1 LGAAQKA
8 TTAYAKAYNC
18 FILQALLRDLHFG
31 ARMLSKNL
39 GFSLAAIFTLALGIG
54 ANTAVFTV
62 TNALLLRPF
71 PYRDPEQLVSVD
83 AKDKT
88 KDFGGTL
95 LRYELVR
102 DRSQS
107 LQAVAVWTN
116 DNANLSGHGDPLQA
130 PTARVSPNFFSV
142 LGVHPRLGRTFT
154 EEEGRPE
161 GKPVVMISEFMW
173 RSRFGGDRNVIGETI
188 TLDSTPHTIVGVLP
202 ANVQFPF
209 VGQTDIWTP
218 RYFEYSLMTPQRLR
232 MGVGYLSMLARLRS
246 GITLERADA
255 ELAVLNRQY
264 REQNPAAP
272 DADPAVAMTA
282 EPLHNLVVADV
293 RGKVLMLSF
302 SVAVVLLIACAN
314 VASLLLSRALARRRE
329 IAVRIALGA
338 SRSAVVRQLLTESM
352 MMALAAG
359 VLGAALSWVGTR
371 ALVRWAA
378 SQLPQGIPIEIDMR
392 VLLFTV
398 ATSLLAGI
406 FFGTFPALQLSRLDL
421 DTTLRDEGRG
431 TSAGQARA
439 QMKNL
444 LVVGQV
450 ALSLLLLIGAG
461 LLLRS
466 FGRLLGID
474 PGFDAHNVL
483 TMNVSLST
491 VKYAK
496 PEQEIA
502 FFDEMLRR
510 VSVLPGVRNAAISA
524 ALPLSWKR
532 ITPVLPEGQPNLPL
546 AQRPFVDIEAISPQ
560 WFQTMRVA
568 LRGGREF
575 TAGDNAEA
583 PKVVI
588 VNETFARRFWPN
600 ENPVG
605 KHVIAGRGP
614 FQAEVIG
621 VTADVKNQGLAQ
633 DTQAQLYLAFPQ
645 LPWGDMNLMV
655 RTMGPPRSIT
665 SAVRAQ
671 ISAMDPDQPIAAIQT
686 VDELVDSSLAQPR
699 FIVLLLGIFSA
710 TAIALSVI
718 GIYGVLAYW
727 VAQRR
732 YELGIR
738 LALGA
743 QRADILRIVVRHGFM
758 LTIAGVGIGLI
769 AAVLLTRLMSSM
781 LYKVGTLDLTTFA
794 VAPLVFIGISTLA
807 SYLPARGATRVDP
820 VRALRGN

>member
-1 LGAAQKA
+1 M
-8 TTAYAKAYNC
+8 
-18 FILQALLRDLHFG
+18 QALLRDIHFG

-54 ANTAVFTV
+54 ANTSIFTV

-71 PYRDPEQLVSVD
+71 PYRSPEQLVNVD

-102 DRSQS
+102 DRNQS
-107 LQAVAVWTN
+107 FQSVAVWTN
-116 DNANLSGHGDPLQA
+116 DNANLTGHGDPLQS
-130 PTARVSPNFFSV
+130 PLVRVSPNFFSV
-142 LGVHPRLGRTFT
+142 LGVQPQLGRTFT

-161 GKPVVMISEFMW
+161 GKPVVIISEFMW
-173 RSRFGGDRNVIGETI
+173 RSRFGGDRNVIGQTI
-188 TLDSTPHTIVGVLP
+188 ALDSTPHTIVGVLP

-232 MGVGYLSMLARLRS
+232 MGVGYLSILARLRS
-246 GITLERADA
+246 GTTLESADA
-255 ELAVLNRQY
+255 ELAVLNQQY
-264 REQNPAAP
+264 RQHNPAAP
-272 DADPAVAMTA
+272 DADPAIVMTA
-282 EPLHNLVVADV
+282 EPLRNLVVADV

-329 IAVRIALGA
+329 IAVRTALGA
-338 SRSAVVRQLLTESM
+338 SRGAVVRQLLTESM
-352 MMALAAG
+352 LLALAAG
-359 VLGAALSWVGTR
+359 ALGAGLSWAGTR
-371 ALVRWAA
+371 ALITWGAG
-378 SQLPQGIPIEIDMR
+378 QLPQGIPIGIDLR
-392 VLLFTV
+392 VLLFTL
-398 ATSLLAGI
+398 TISILAGI
-406 FFGTFPALQLSRLDL
+406 FFGTFPALQVSRLDL
-421 DTTLRDEGRG
+421 DMRDEGRG
-431 TSAGQARA
+431 TSAGQTRT

-450 ALSLLLLIGAG
+450 SLSLLLLIGAG
-461 LLLRS
+461 LLMRS
-466 FGRLLGID
+466 FGRLLGTD

-496 PEQEIA
+496 PEQQIA

-532 ITPVLPEGQPNLPL
+532 ISPVLPEGQPNVPL
-546 AQRPFVDIEAISPQ
+546 AQRPFVDIEAISPT
-560 WFQTMRVA
+560 WFQTLRVP

-575 TAGDNAEA
+575 TAADNAES

-588 VNETFARRFWPN
+588 VNETFARRYWPN
-600 ENPVG
+600 QNPVG
-605 KHVIAGRGP
+605 KHIIVGRGP

-621 VTADVKNQGLAQ
+621 VSADVRNQGLAQ
-633 DTQAQLYLAFPQ
+633 ATQAQLYLAFPQ
-645 LPWGDMNLMV
+645 LPWGNMNLLV
-655 RTMGPPRSIT
+655 RTMVPPGSIA
-665 SAVRAQ
+665 SAVRTQ
-671 ISAMDPDQPIAAIQT
+671 ISAMDPDQPIAGIQT
-686 VDELVDSSLAQPR
+686 VDELVDSSRQQPR
-699 FIVLLLGIFSA
+699 FTTLLLGVFSA
-710 TAIALSVI
+710 TALVLSVV
-718 GIYGVLAYW
+718 GIYGVLSYW

-738 LALGA
+738 MALGA
-743 QRADILRIVVRHGFM
+743 QRTDILRIVVRRGFT
-758 LTIAGVGIGLI
+758 LAIAGIGIGLM
-769 AAVLLTRLMSSM
+769 AALLLTRLMSSL
-781 LYKVGTLDLTTFA
+781 LYETGTLDVTTFA
-794 VAPLVFIGISTLA
+794 LAPLVFLGIALLA

-820 VRALRGN
+820 IKALRGN